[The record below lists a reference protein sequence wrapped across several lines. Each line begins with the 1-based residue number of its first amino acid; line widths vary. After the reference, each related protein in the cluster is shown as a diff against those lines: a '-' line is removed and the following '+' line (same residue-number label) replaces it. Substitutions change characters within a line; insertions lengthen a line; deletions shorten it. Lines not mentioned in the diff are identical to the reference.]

1 MYGKLIAPEIEELIV
16 ARDFATIRDVF
27 ADWDP
32 VELADL
38 VADLKEESRV
48 VVFRLLGKDLAAD
61 VFAYCDLE
69 TQQEL
74 LHDMAK
80 EEVSGILNEMSADDR
95 TQLFEELPANVVAEL
110 INSLS
115 AEERTIALA
124 LLNYP
129 EDSVGRLMSPDYVI
143 VKRHW
148 TIQQALEHI
157 RTYGRDSETLNVLYV
172 TEHGTLIDDIHIR
185 EVLLAPQD
193 ATIDDI
199 MDRKVES
206 LRATDDQETA
216 VQAFKRLDRFAL
228 PVVDKD
234 GKLLGIVTVDDVLD
248 VAEEQATEEMQK
260 FGGVEALDEPYISV
274 PFIELVRKRATW
286 LVVLFLGGFLTATAL
301 SYFEATIEKAVIIAL
316 FLPLIISSGGNSGS
330 QAATLIVRALALGE
344 ITMADWWRIMRRE
357 IAAGALLG
365 TLLGVLGFLRIM
377 IGEWLEGSYD
387 PQVTPLVAIVVCI
400 SLIGIVLAGT
410 LAGSMLPLVMKRL
423 GFDPAASSAPFVA
436 TFSDVMGI
444 VIYFT
449 IATLF
454 LSGVLITRRSVSIS

>member
-1 MYGKLIAPEIEELIV
+1 MHAKLIAPEIEELIV
-16 ARDFATIRDVF
+16 ARDFATIREVF
-27 ADWDP
+27 VDWDA
-32 VELADL
+32 VDLAAL
-38 VADLKEESRV
+38 VADLRAESRV

-61 VFAYCDLE
+61 VFSYCELD

-80 EEVSGILNEMSADDR
+80 EDVAAILNEMSADDR
-95 TQLFEELPANVVAEL
+95 TQLFEELPGNVVSEL

-115 AEERTIALA
+115 AEERTIALT

-143 VKRHW
+143 VKKHW
-148 TIQQALEHI
+148 TIQQALDHI

-185 EVLLAPQD
+185 EVLLAPPD
-193 ATIDDI
+193 ALISSV
-199 MDRKVES
+199 MDYKVES
-206 LRATDDQETA
+206 LTVTDDQETA
-216 VQAFKRLDRFAL
+216 VQEFKRLDRFAL

-234 GKLLGIVTVDDVLD
+234 RKLLGIVTVDDVLD
-248 VAEEQATEEMQK
+248 VAEEQATEEMQM
-260 FGGVEALDEPYISV
+260 FGGMEALDEPYISV
-274 PFIELVRKRATW
+274 PLWELIRKRATW
-286 LVVLFLGGFLTATAL
+286 LVVLFLGGFLTATAM
-301 SYFEATIEKAVIIAL
+301 SYFEATIERAVVIAL

-344 ITMADWWRIMRRE
+344 ITLADWWRIMKRE
-357 IAAGALLG
+357 LAAGLLLG
-365 TLLGVLGFLRIM
+365 TLLGVLGFGRITV
-377 IGEWLEGSYD
+377 GALLEGTYNAH
-387 PQVTPLVAIVVCI
+387 VTPLIGFVVAL

-410 LAGSMLPLVMKRL
+410 IAGSMLPLVMKRF

-454 LSGVLITRRSVSIS
+454 LSGILF